1 MRPTALSALSP
12 ECGDFVSCR
21 RHRNLAPFHTL
32 DLDRGSTTSMGQ
44 ATLAKERR
52 REMGPLTREDVLSV
66 VGPVD
71 EVMIADVIATQAT
84 LAELSQ
90 AWAWVNSD
98 EALIN
103 EGRPLPSGRTAELV
117 ELLTSQDEGE
127 ERDS

>member
-1 MRPTALSALSP
+1 
-12 ECGDFVSCR
+12 
-21 RHRNLAPFHTL
+21 
-32 DLDRGSTTSMGQ
+32 MGQ

-52 REMGPLTREDVLSV
+52 REMGSLTREDVLSV

-90 AWAWVNSD
+90 AWAWINSD

-103 EGRPLPSGRTAELV
+103 EGRPPPSGRTAELV

-127 ERDS
+127 ERNS

>member
-1 MRPTALSALSP
+1 
-12 ECGDFVSCR
+12 
-21 RHRNLAPFHTL
+21 
-32 DLDRGSTTSMGQ
+32 MGQ

-52 REMGPLTREDVLSV
+52 REMGPLTREGVLSV

-84 LAELSQ
+84 LAELSR